1 MLKAATTA
9 DTVNNKMSRL
19 VLTRKINESVI
30 IHDKTG
36 VLAAVKISKIDRN
49 QVRITFEAEPSLK
62 IDRQEVFDAQNVSPA
77 K

>member
-9 DTVNNKMSRL
+9 ATVNNQMSRL
-19 VLTRKINESVI
+19 VLTRKLNESVV
-30 IHDKTG
+30 IHDDTG

-62 IDRQEVFDAQNVSPA
+62 IDRQEIFDTQCASPA

>member
-1 MLKAATTA
+1 
-9 DTVNNKMSRL
+9 MSRL